1 MFIGMGSVGYAGE
14 KQVKRLLPAIHRSEL
29 HAVYAALE
37 LLLPETFVKPQY
49 LLPVGKAEE
58 EVI

>member
-1 MFIGMGSVGYAGE
+1 M
-14 KQVKRLLPAIHRSEL
+14 KRLLPAIHRSEL